1 MTRLLTPDEITSLR
15 ELVPLARLKRRQH
28 SETDKHT
35 VASQQFTELLKS
47 LHEEGAT
54 VTELAKAT
62 GLKYHSI
69 RARILK

>member
-1 MTRLLTPDEITSLR
+1 MARTLTPDEVTSLR
-15 ELVPLARLKRRQH
+15 DLAPLARLKRRQH
-28 SETDKHT
+28 SATDKHSI
-35 VASQQFTELLKS
+35 ASVEFTRLLKN